1 MKAYRR
7 LKREQYDKECIAI
20 NRYIKYGD
28 TMWCVLT
35 IFSKDDSKSQGMFGK
50 CLTHFPQRFSHPFF
64 SSYMFP
70 FLFVVSYVCVCV
82 LFACVYVLLEKGI
95 IYHYKIL
102 IFFLFWVLLLWYIRV
117 GQELRKKL
125 FYIQLDCKY
134 ITEIMIL
141 FIPQGVAKKS
151 YKQNLGRNFYQ
162 RTLNN

>member
-141 FIPQGVAKKS
+141 FIPQGVAR
-151 YKQNLGRNFYQ
+151 NLTNKIWVETF
-162 RTLNN
+162 TNEH